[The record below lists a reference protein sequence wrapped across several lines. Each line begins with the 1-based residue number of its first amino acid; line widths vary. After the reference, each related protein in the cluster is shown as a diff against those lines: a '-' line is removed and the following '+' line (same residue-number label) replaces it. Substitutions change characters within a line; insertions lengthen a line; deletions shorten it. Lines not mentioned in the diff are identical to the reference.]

1 MAIVSVIRLL
11 DDLYL
16 FKKIQIK
23 VLESK
28 IILKRKY
35 TTNIHDL
42 SNRFRYRIFYS
53 GGKNE
58 FSLVLMYSSNL

>member
-35 TTNIHDL
+35 TTNIHDF
-42 SNRFRYRIFYS
+42 SNRFRYRIFIAEVKMNFRLY
-53 GGKNE
+53 
-58 FSLVLMYSSNL
+58 